1 MSRAKPEPPDRV
13 GPWDR
18 LLEVAVV
25 LVGVSGAVFVVAGT
39 LTTSLFEWIVFGS
52 AESPIPVGAAAR
64 YVTFVYGVLGAVMVG
79 WACLLWP
86 LVRGPIRRRESWAW
100 SAIAASVGVWF
111 VVDST
116 LSLASGFGE
125 NALLNLVF
133 AIAFAVPLLAIR
145 RDGLSS

>member
-1 MSRAKPEPPDRV
+1 MSPAKPEPPNRAT
-13 GPWDR
+13 PWDR
-18 LLEVAVV
+18 LLEVAVL
-25 LVGVSGAVFVVAGT
+25 LVGVSGAFFVVAGT
-39 LTTSLFEWIVFGS
+39 LTTSLFEWVVFGS
-52 AESPIPVGAAAR
+52 AESPIPDGEAGR
-64 YVTFVYGVLGAVMVG
+64 YVTFVYGVLGAVMIG

-86 LVRGPIRRRESWAW
+86 LVRGPLRRREPWAW
-100 SAIAASVGVWF
+100 SAIAVSVGIWF

-145 RDGLSS
+145 RRGLSS

>member
-1 MSRAKPEPPDRV
+1 MNLFSDGA
-13 GPWDR
+13 
-18 LLEVAVV
+18 
-25 LVGVSGAVFVVAGT
+25 SGAFFVVAGA

-52 AESPIPVGAAAR
+52 AESPIPGGEAAR

-86 LVRGPIRRRESWAW
+86 LVRGPIRRREPWAW
-100 SAIAASVGVWF
+100 SAIAMSLGAWF
-111 VVDST
+111 VIDSA
-116 LSLASGFGE
+116 LSIASGFGE

-145 RDGLSS
+145 RGGFTS